1 MPLTDIDSLAAAA
14 QEAAPEREVCL
25 DILVAIELH
34 ATGRLGCAGKGRQG
48 RAGVAPSEH
57 VERLDAH
64 APQAA
69 DIDDLIAEALIFEP
83 SAWSVAALLDNLA
96 AVAPPLRTVP
106 NDGPVGFT
114 FALEVGAVLSR
125 AFEHQTVLLKAQQV
139 AFPMLAP
146 QTCHGRS
153 EEHTSETPYLIG
165 N

>member
-1 MPLTDIDSLAAAA
+1 MRISDWSSD
-14 QEAAPEREVCL
+14 VCSSDL
-25 DILVAIELH
+25 
-34 ATGRLGCAGKGRQG
+34 LGCAGKGRQG

-106 NDGPVGFT
+106 NAGPVGFT
-114 FALEVGAVLSR
+114 LDLEVGAVLSR
-125 AFEHQTVLLKAQQV
+125 RAEQRRV
-139 AFPMLAP
+139 
-146 QTCHGRS
+146 
-153 EEHTSETPYLIG
+153 G
-165 N
+165 NEWVSKCRFWW

>member
-83 SAWSVAALLDNLA
+83 SAWSVAALLANLQ
-96 AVAPPLRTVP
+96 AVSPPYRPAPH
-106 NDGPVGFT
+106 
-114 FALEVGAVLSR
+114 A
-125 AFEHQTVLLKAQQV
+125 
-139 AFPMLAP
+139 
-146 QTCHGRS
+146 GRVDS
-153 EEHTSETPYLIG
+153 IG
-165 N
+165 R